1 MTGTIIKS
9 CRSKRKEV
17 SELTNA
23 QYLVFL
29 LSAIGLVIMAGIMS
43 GLTLGLMS
51 LDQVEMEI
59 LLKSGKTRDKIAAS
73 KIRPV
78 IKNPHRLLV
87 TLVVWN
93 AIAAEVGF
101 IFFMILS

>member
-1 MTGTIIKS
+1 MVVLTRTTIKS

-17 SELTNA
+17 YELTNA
-23 QYLVFL
+23 EYLVFL

-51 LDQVEMEI
+51 IDLVEMEI
-59 LLKSGKTRDKIAAS
+59 LLKSGKAREKIAAS
-73 KIRPV
+73 KIKPV

-93 AIAAEVGF
+93 AVAAEVGR
-101 IFFMILS
+101 IS